1 VSKERLH
8 AAPELQKDREV
19 VLAAVRRDGEQLTTW
34 SYFRRILELTLDFKM
49 TSAGALVCLV
59 ATQSM
64 QIWSPS
70 VQGSIFDS
78 IVKYLAH
85 PERGNKAFENAMFV
99 YLLVNALQGL
109 FGGLK
114 ALAQDLVLRQLACS
128 VRLKLFQSVVRMD
141 ISFFDTMHTGQLT
154 SRLTNDASQM
164 VQPLNTL
171 MNDLIANIMLL
182 VGGMFMAF
190 YTSWKLSILA
200 LTVVPPITYCYRR
213 YAEWGRKVNRSIY
226 CAYGEA
232 NSTATEAIHNIR
244 TVRGFSTEQF
254 EADKYGESIGTALM
268 HGKRN
273 AYVGASVTAFSTYL
287 NLGTAV
293 VILWYGGSL
302 VCSSMGRS
310 G

>member
-1 VSKERLH
+1 
-8 AAPELQKDREV
+8 
-19 VLAAVRRDGEQLTTW
+19 
-34 SYFRRILELTLDFKM
+34 
-49 TSAGALVCLV
+49 
-59 ATQSM
+59 
-64 QIWSPS
+64 
-70 VQGSIFDS
+70 
-78 IVKYLAH
+78 
-85 PERGNKAFENAMFV
+85 
-99 YLLVNALQGL
+99 
-109 FGGLK
+109 
-114 ALAQDLVLRQLACS
+114 
-128 VRLKLFQSVVRMD
+128 
-141 ISFFDTMHTGQLT
+141 
-154 SRLTNDASQM
+154 M

-171 MNDLIANIMLL
+171 LNDLIANVMLL
-182 VGGMFMAF
+182 IGGMFMAF
-190 YTSWKLSILA
+190 HTSWKLSILA
-200 LTVVPPITYCYRR
+200 LTVVPPITYAYRK

-302 VCSSMGRS
+302 VCSSMGKTMSIGSLITFQLYWNMMNSAFISLGNVFNDLIRS
-310 G
+310 SSAAERVISLIDARPEVDPDEGEQVQRAEVKGHLQLKGIHFRYRTRPENL